1 MGIRVIAGTARGKQL
16 KMVPGDS
23 TRPIMDRVKESLF
36 NIIGADIIDAT
47 FLDLFAG
54 TGSVGIE
61 ALSRGAERAIML
73 DLDKKAVQTIQDNVK
88 LARVQERAVVLRA
101 DAFGYLEKP
110 PRIPF
115 DYIFIAPPQY
125 QGLWKRVLRF
135 LDDWPAWIGEDTIV
149 IVQVDPSEREPLELR
164 HLVLDDERR
173 YGNTELLFFV
183 RADESGES
191 SEPSGA

>member
-1 MGIRVIAGTARGKQL
+1 MGIRVIAGSARGKQL
-16 KMVPGDS
+16 KLVPGDS

-36 NIIGADIIDAT
+36 NIIGADILDST

-61 ALSRGAERAIML
+61 ALSRGAERAVML
-73 DLDKKAVQTIQDNVK
+73 DLDKRAVQTIQDNVK

-101 DAFGYLEKP
+101 DAFAYLEKP
-110 PRIPF
+110 PRVPF

-125 QGLWKRVLRF
+125 VGLWKRVLRF
-135 LDDWPAWIGEDTIV
+135 LDDWPAWVGDETVV
-149 IVQVDPSEREPLELR
+149 IVQIDPSEREPLELR

-173 YGNTELLFFV
+173 YGNTALLFYV
-183 RADESGES
+183 RAGTG
-191 SEPSGA
+191 EPSETPGP

>member
-1 MGIRVIAGTARGKQL
+1 MGIRVIAGSARGKQL
-16 KMVPGDS
+16 KLVPGDT

-61 ALSRGAERAIML
+61 ALSRGAAQAVML
-73 DLDKKAVQTIQDNVK
+73 DLDRRAVQTIQDNVK
-88 LARVQERAVVLRA
+88 LARVGDRAVVKRF

-135 LDDWPAWIGEDTIV
+135 LDDWPAWIGDETMI
-149 IVQVDPSEREPLELR
+149 IVQIDPSEREPFEFR

-173 YGNTELLFFV
+173 YGKTALLFFH
-183 RADESGES
+183 RAGAA
-191 SEPSGA
+191 SETPEA